1 MASETGTTRT
11 EMTKLMAPP
20 TMRGGMFYLLM
31 VFPRIFGCQITA
43 KQLIRLGERAGTRTQ
58 DHLIKSQVLYHLSY
72 ALAERSPVLWGAP
85 LGDLGA
91 HSKPENRGQYRA
103 LVGILAAFG
112 PEWTVDL
119 VRSH

>member
-1 MASETGTTRT
+1 MPRKGLAPVG
-11 EMTKLMAPP
+11 KL
-20 TMRGGMFYLLM
+20 R
-31 VFPRIFGCQITA
+31 PRRRRKCFEVSDII
-43 KQLIRLGERAGTRTQ
+43 GERAGTRTQ

-91 HSKPENRGQYRA
+91 HSKPENRGQYHA
-103 LVGILAAFG
+103 LVGIPAAFG
-112 PEWTVDL
+112 PERTVDL